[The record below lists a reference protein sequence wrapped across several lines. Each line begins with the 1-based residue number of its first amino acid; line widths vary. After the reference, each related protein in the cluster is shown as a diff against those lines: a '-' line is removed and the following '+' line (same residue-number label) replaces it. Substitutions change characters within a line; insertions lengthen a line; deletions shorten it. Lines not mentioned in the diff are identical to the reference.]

1 MNWAEFALAVSGVLV
16 LLWVVLLVRRNWA
29 WSGLYASI
37 GLLIAACFNAAAPV
51 RGIVDP
57 DYVGY
62 TFGVASSQAGIG
74 VTVIAGAIFLLCAVS
89 AMLAVS
95 RQAGR
100 SLWLVAFTC
109 AAMLM
114 IIGVP
119 TVRTLFQD
127 PAANAIQ
134 FGEYLTIPGL
144 VASGILI
151 VLLTLPFAVGAVWAS
166 RAATRGME

>member
-1 MNWAEFALAVSGVLV
+1 MNWAEFALAVSGVLI
-16 LLWVVLLVRRNWA
+16 LLWLVLVVRRNWA

-51 RGIVDP
+51 RGVVDP

-62 TFGVASSQAGIG
+62 SFGLASSQAGVG
-74 VTVIAGAIFLLCAVS
+74 VTIIAGAIFLAGAAS

-100 SLWLVAFTC
+100 SLWLVAVTC
-109 AAMLM
+109 ASMLV

-119 TVRTLFQD
+119 TVRTLFDD

-134 FGEYLTIPGL
+134 FGEYLTIPGV
-144 VASGILI
+144 VASAILI
-151 VLLTLPFAVGAVWAS
+151 VLLTLPFAGGAVWAS